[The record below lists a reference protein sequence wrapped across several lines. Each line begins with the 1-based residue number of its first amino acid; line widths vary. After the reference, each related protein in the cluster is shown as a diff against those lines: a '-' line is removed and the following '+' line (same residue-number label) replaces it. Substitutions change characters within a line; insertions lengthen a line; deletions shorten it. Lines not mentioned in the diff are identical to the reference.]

1 MAVEVN
7 VSSTPNE
14 NALKFTVNQTLL
26 ASGHKT
32 YNNSDQAIESPVAKK
47 LFELDG
53 VSSVFL
59 IQDFITVTKKP
70 EATWSELQHKV
81 VEIIQT
87 LL

>member
-1 MAVEVN
+1 MAIEVN

-32 YNNSDQAIESPVAKK
+32 YNNLEQAAEFPVAKK
-47 LFELDG
+47 LFEIGG
-53 VSSVFL
+53 VASVFL

-70 EATWSELQHKV
+70 DATWVELQDKIV
-81 VEIIQT
+81 KAIKAA
-87 LL
+87 L

>member
-26 ASGHKT
+26 PSGHKT
-32 YNNSDQAIESPVAKK
+32 YNSLEQASESPVAQK
-47 LFELDG
+47 LFAIDG

-70 EATWSELQHKV
+70 EASWVELQEK
-81 VEIIQT
+81 IIEGIKAA
-87 LL
+87 L